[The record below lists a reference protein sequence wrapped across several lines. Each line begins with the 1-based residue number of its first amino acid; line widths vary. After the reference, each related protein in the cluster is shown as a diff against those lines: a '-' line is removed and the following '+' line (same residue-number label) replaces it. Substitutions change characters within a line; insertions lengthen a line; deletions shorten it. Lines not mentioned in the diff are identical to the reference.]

1 MAAVRITL
9 SVPDELA
16 AQIKKAA
23 GEGTVSGWVVKV
35 IEEYFAED
43 AELEQ
48 QFDEWVAAQPPVD
61 EETKQRV
68 DDVLEKALG
77 IQRKRDVA

>member
-16 AQIKKAA
+16 ARIKKSA

-35 IEEYFAED
+35 IEEYFAEGE
-43 AELEQ
+43 ELELL
-48 QFDEWVAAQPPVD
+48 FDEWLKEHPVD
-61 EETKQRV
+61 EDIARQV
-68 DDVLEKALG
+68 DAEIEKARANFR
-77 IQRKRDVA
+77 RKGAA

>member
-16 AQIKKAA
+16 ARIKAAA

-35 IEEYFAED
+35 IEEYFEED
-43 AELEQ
+43 AELER
-48 QFDEWVAAQPPVD
+48 QFDEWLAADPPD
-61 EETKQRV
+61 EEARRWARDLIARV
-68 DDVLEKALG
+68 MDKPQPDEGA
-77 IQRKRDVA
+77 A

>member
-16 AQIKKAA
+16 ARIKKSA

-35 IEEYFAED
+35 IEEYLAED
-43 AELEQ
+43 AELER
-48 QFDEWVAAQPPVD
+48 QFDEWLAADPPTEEDRQWAREVLGKVLGTPLPD
-61 EETKQRV
+61 EG
-68 DDVLEKALG
+68 A
-77 IQRKRDVA
+77 A

>member
-16 AQIKKAA
+16 GRIKKAA

-35 IEEYFAED
+35 IEEYFAEGE
-43 AELEQ
+43 ELER

-61 EETKQRV
+61 EEVKRHV
-68 DDVLEKALG
+68 DAEIEKALSRR
-77 IQRKRDVA
+77 RKKGVA

>member
-9 SVPDELA
+9 SVPEGLA
-16 AQIKKAA
+16 DRIKKAS

-43 AELEQ
+43 EELER
-48 QFDEWVAAQPPVD
+48 QFDEWLAAHPVD
-61 EETKQRV
+61 EEIKREV
-68 DDVLEKALG
+68 DAVLEKALG
-77 IQRKRDVA
+77 IRRERGAA

>member
-16 AQIKKAA
+16 GRIKKAA

-35 IEEYFAED
+35 IEQYFEED
-43 AELEQ
+43 AELER
-48 QFDEWVAAQPPVD
+48 QFDEWLAADPPD
-61 EETKQRV
+61 EEARQWADKLFEQ
-68 DDVLEKALG
+68 LF
-77 IQRKRDVA
+77 RKGGQDQGAA

>member
-1 MAAVRITL
+1 M

-16 AQIKKAA
+16 ARIKKAA

-43 AELEQ
+43 AELER
-48 QFDEWVAAQPPVD
+48 QFDEWLEAHPVD
-61 EETKQRV
+61 DEAQKWVDEVMTRV
-68 DDVLEKALG
+68 NRADHKTGDA
-77 IQRKRDVA
+77 A

>member
-16 AQIKKAA
+16 ARIKKAA

-35 IEEYFAED
+35 IEEYFAEGE
-43 AELEQ
+43 ELELL
-48 QFDEWVAAQPPVD
+48 FDEWLKDHPVD
-61 EETKQRV
+61 EDIARQV
-68 DDVLEKALG
+68 DAEIEKARENARRRG
-77 IQRKRDVA
+77 AA